1 MLSFDTQADIG
12 TNADLMLESI
22 SLVKSVEVTRATRS
36 TKLNGFSIKKGQP
49 IGMLDNKILA
59 VSDSMSGLII
69 DMLDKIN
76 LAEAETVSIYYG
88 LDVEKSEADNIR
100 ELMFSKNEK
109 LNIEIA
115 YGGQPLYSYTISIE

>member
-12 TNADLMLESI
+12 TNADLMLESL